1 MKKQATSSTPWT
13 PFVQGKRSPGSNAP
27 THVSLFAGAGGTD
40 LGLKYSGFKTVFAND
55 FDQFASQT
63 FRHNLDS
70 EGTYFK
76 EGDVTQI
83 DFKSLKLGHIDLLT
97 GGFPCQPFSNAGAR
111 KGTSDERGKL
121 YQSVIDAVT
130 ALKPSFIL
138 LENVRGITTSMHEGR
153 RVVDVIMDTLS
164 NLGYH
169 VSFKLI
175 DASHYNV
182 GQRRLRLFIAASRY
196 RTFTFPQGSEPSNE
210 LTMGEILSVKA
221 PASTPNLDD
230 RVTLSP
236 QTESLLKLV
245 PIGGS
250 WKDVAAK
257 YPEKLPPRFKKILAN
272 MKRYHAPK
280 FYRKFSK
287 GDISGTMTASF
298 TPENSCI
305 WNPVLNKVL
314 TVRDCARI
322 QSFPD
327 WFEFLGPNHRTKHK
341 QIGNAIPPRL
351 AYELGLAIKTHIGK
365 SGKVSS
371 TKLIPY
377 DSTDKTAFQVNEF
390 TYEYPAKD

>member
-1 MKKQATSSTPWT
+1 MKTNPPVSPPWG

-40 LGLKYSGFKTVFAND
+40 VGLKYAGFRTVFAND
-55 FDQFASQT
+55 FDKFAALT
-63 FRHNLDS
+63 FRHNLDPEAS
-70 EGTYFK
+70 YFH
-76 EGDVTQI
+76 EGDVTKV
-83 DFKSLKLGHIDLLT
+83 DFKALRLGHVDLLT
-97 GGFPCQPFSNAGAR
+97 GGFPCQPFSNAGSR
-111 KGTSDERGKL
+111 KGTDDARGKL
-121 YQSVIDAVT
+121 YQSVIDAVK

-164 NLGYH
+164 GLGYH

-182 GQRRLRLFIAASRY
+182 GQRRLRLFIAASKH
-196 RTFTFPQGSEPSNE
+196 RTFTFPRGSEPSKE
-210 LTMGEILSVKA
+210 LTMGEVLSAKLA
-221 PASTPNLDD
+221 PNTPNSQD

-236 QTESLLKLV
+236 QTENLLKLV

-250 WKDVAAK
+250 WKNVAEK
-257 YPEKLPPRFKKILAN
+257 HPEKLPPRFKKILAN
-272 MKRYHAPK
+272 MRRYHAPK
-280 FYRKFSK
+280 FYRKFAKS
-287 GDISGTMTASF
+287 DISGTMTASF

-305 WNPVLNKVL
+305 WNPVLNQIL
-314 TVRDCARI
+314 SVRDCARI

-351 AYELGLAIKTHIGK
+351 AYELGLSIKAHLSK
-365 SGKVSS
+365 QGKVSS
-371 TKLIPY
+371 EKLIPY
-377 DSTDKTAFQVNEF
+377 DTKDKTAFQVNEF
-390 TYEYPAKD
+390 TYEFPAKD

>member
-1 MKKQATSSTPWT
+1 MKPNLPASTPWG
-13 PFVQGKRSPGSNAP
+13 PFIQGKRSPGSNAP

-40 LGLKYSGFKTVFAND
+40 IGLKYSGFKTVFAND
-55 FDQFASQT
+55 FDKFAALT
-63 FRHNLDS
+63 FRHNLDPDA
-70 EGTYFK
+70 EYFH

-83 DFKSLKLGHIDLLT
+83 DFKSLRLGQVDLLT
-97 GGFPCQPFSNAGAR
+97 GGFPCQPFSNAGSR
-111 KGTSDERGKL
+111 KGTNDARGKL
-121 YQSVIDAVT
+121 YQSVIEAVKS
-130 ALKPSFIL
+130 LKPSFIL

-164 NLGYH
+164 RLGYH

-182 GQRRLRLFIAASRY
+182 GQRRLRLFIAASKH
-196 RTFTFPQGSEPSNE
+196 RTFTFPQGNEPSSE
-210 LTMGEILSVKA
+210 LTMGELLSIKL
-221 PASTPNLDD
+221 PPNTPNAQD

-250 WKDVAAK
+250 WKNVAEK
-257 YPEKLPPRFKKILAN
+257 HPDKLPPRFKKILAN

-280 FYRKFSK
+280 FYRKFAK
-287 GDISGTMTASF
+287 NDISGTMTASF

-305 WNPVLNKVL
+305 WNPVLNQVL
-314 TVRDCARI
+314 SVRDCARI

-327 WFEFLGPNHRTKHK
+327 WFEFLGPNHRVKHK

-351 AYELGLAIKTHIGK
+351 AYELGLSIKAHLNK
-365 SGKVSS
+365 AGKVSS
-371 TKLIPY
+371 ENLIPY
-377 DSTDKTAFQVNEF
+377 DSSDKTAFQVNEF

>member
-1 MKKQATSSTPWT
+1 MKTNPPASTPWG

-40 LGLKYSGFKTVFAND
+40 IGLKYAGFRTIFAND
-55 FDQFASQT
+55 FDKFASLT
-63 FRHNLDS
+63 FRHNLDPNAS
-70 EGTYFK
+70 YFH
-76 EGDVTQI
+76 EGDVTKV
-83 DFKSLKLGHIDLLT
+83 DFKALRLGHVDLLT
-97 GGFPCQPFSNAGAR
+97 GGFPCQPFSNAGSR
-111 KGTSDERGKL
+111 KGTNDARGKL
-121 YQSVIDAVT
+121 YQSVIDAVK
-130 ALKPSFIL
+130 AIKPSFIL

-164 NLGYH
+164 GLGYH

-182 GQRRLRLFIAASRY
+182 GQRRLRLFIAASKY
-196 RTFTFPQGSEPSNE
+196 RTFTFPKGSEPSKE
-210 LTMGEILSVKA
+210 LTMGEVLSAKLA
-221 PASTPNLDD
+221 PNTPNSED

-250 WKDVAAK
+250 WKNVAEK
-257 YPEKLPPRFKKILAN
+257 HPEKLPPRFKKILAN

-280 FYRKFSK
+280 FYRKFARS
-287 GDISGTMTASF
+287 DISGTMTASF

-305 WNPVLNKVL
+305 WNPVLNQVL
-314 TVRDCARI
+314 SVRDCARI

-351 AYELGLAIKTHIGK
+351 AYELGLSIKAHLSK
-365 SGKVSS
+365 QGKVSS
-371 TKLIPY
+371 EKLIPY
-377 DSTDKTAFQVNEF
+377 DTKDKTAFQVNEF
-390 TYEYPAKD
+390 TYEFPAKD